1 MAGAFK
7 GFIQRVNVWL
17 SVAGGYMVMAMM
29 ALTVLD
35 VLGRG
40 FFRHPIAGAYEL
52 SEYMLVVCVLLGIS
66 YAQQVDAHPNVPLLV
81 ERFRARNRLII
92 EIVMT
97 FLSLLFFVLMT
108 WRGAVEAILAFRTYT
123 VSEILRIPAYPFRGL
138 IALGSFLLSLEL
150 LFKLVGLVAGP
161 AQTGITSKEA

>member
-1 MAGAFK
+1 
-7 GFIQRVNVWL
+7 
-17 SVAGGYMVMAMM
+17 MVMAMM
-29 ALTVLD
+29 ALTILD

-40 FFRHPIAGAYEL
+40 FFRHPIAGAYEV

>member
-1 MAGAFK
+1 MAGAVK
-7 GFIQRVNVWL
+7 RFIQHVSVWL
-17 SVAGGYMVMAMM
+17 SIGGGYMVMAMM
-29 ALTVLD
+29 ALTVVD

-40 FFRHPIAGAYEL
+40 LFRHPIAGAYEV

-81 ERFRARNRLII
+81 SRFRARTRLII
-92 EIVMT
+92 EIIMT
-97 FLSLLFFVLMT
+97 FLSLVFFVLMT
-108 WRGAVEAILAFRTYT
+108 WRGVVEALVAFRTYT

-161 AQTGITSKEA
+161 AETGVTSKEA